1 MNMSGAYNSMKMM
14 YQIGLLFGV
23 CLLGQAIS
31 AFLPIPFP
39 GTVLSM
45 IILFILLFFQVVKV
59 DHIKQKADFLLKNMS
74 FFFIP
79 AGIGILSSF
88 DLIRS
93 SILPLLTVVVLT
105 TILTFGAT
113 ALTVQGVISLQD
125 RLAHGR
131 PGTPAVPGTPTDPG
145 TPTVPGAPAD
155 SGKSVGTAKTDD
167 PGNTDFPEGGE
178 TNE

>member
-1 MNMSGAYNSMKMM
+1 MLGAQHFMKMM

-31 AFLPIPFP
+31 VFLPIPFP
-39 GTVLSM
+39 GSVLSM
-45 IILFILLFFQVVKV
+45 IILFLLLFFRIIKV
-59 DHIKQKADFLLKNMS
+59 DHIQQKADFLLKNMS

-93 SILPLLTVVVLT
+93 SILPLIAVIVVT

-113 ALTVQGVISLQD
+113 ALTVQWVIALQD
-125 RLAHGR
+125 RH
-131 PGTPAVPGTPTDPG
+131 
-145 TPTVPGAPAD
+145 
-155 SGKSVGTAKTDD
+155 AKTK
-167 PGNTDFPEGGE
+167 PLKEKSHE
-178 TNE
+178 